1 MSNSCG
7 ANQGGG
13 NGPSPMEQRMKAREN
28 MDRIKYKILVMSG
41 KGGVGKTSVA
51 VNLAHAFQ
59 SIGLNAGLMDVDI
72 HGPNVPLMCGVE
84 GAQAQIENERV
95 VPVTT
100 AGGVKVVSMSFFIPN
115 AQEAV
120 IWRGPVKMGAIQQF
134 MGDVDWSGVDILLV
148 DCPPGTGDEPLS
160 VAQLL
165 GPTLDGA
172 IIVTT
177 PQDVSLL
184 DSGRSVTFAKKL
196 EIRILGILE
205 NMAGFVCPHCNEE
218 TDLFGRNGGKRAA
231 KAMEVPYLGHL
242 PISAAMVAAGDAG
255 TPLVLEAPEDPAA
268 KMLIRIAQGLKAD
281 WDEQEADNA

>member
-1 MSNSCG
+1 MSKSCG
-7 ANQGGG
+7 ANHGGG
-13 NGPSPMEQRMKAREN
+13 DKPNPLEQRMKAREN
-28 MDRIKYKILVMSG
+28 MDRIPHKILVMSG

-59 SIGLNAGLMDVDI
+59 TIGLRAGLMDVDI

-84 GAQAQIENERV
+84 GAQAQVVDGRV
-95 VPVTT
+95 VPVLS
-100 AGGVKVVSMSFFIPN
+100 AGGVNVVSMSFFLPS

-134 MGDVDWSGVDILLV
+134 MSDVDWSDVDVLV
-148 DCPPGTGDEPLS
+148 IDCPPGTGDEPLS

-165 GPTLDGA
+165 GPSLDGA

-196 EIRILGILE
+196 KIRVLGILE
-205 NMAGFVCPHCNEE
+205 NMAGFACPHCGEE
-218 TDLFGRNGGKRAA
+218 TDLFGRNGGKLAARAL
-231 KAMEVPYLGHL
+231 EVPYLGHL
-242 PISAAMVAAGDAG
+242 PISVAMVAAGDAG
-255 TPLVLEAPEDPAA
+255 TPLVNEAPDDPTSR
-268 KMLIRIAQGLKAD
+268 MLIRIAEGLKVD
-281 WDEQEADNA
+281 WEQESTDG

>member
-7 ANQGGG
+7 ANHGGG
-13 NGPSPMEQRMKAREN
+13 DQPSPLEQRMKAREN
-28 MDRIKYKILVMSG
+28 MDRIKHKILVMSG

-51 VNLAHAFQ
+51 VNLAHAFHA
-59 SIGLNAGLMDVDI
+59 IGLRAGIMDVDI

-84 GAQAQIENERV
+84 GAQAQVVDGRV

-100 AGGVKVVSMSFFIPN
+100 AGGVKVVSMSFFIPS

-134 MGDVDWSGVDILLV
+134 MSDVDWTDVDLLIV

-165 GPTLDGA
+165 GPSLDGA

-196 EIRILGILE
+196 DIRVLGILE
-205 NMAGFVCPHCNEE
+205 NMAGFVCPHCSEE

-231 KAMEVPYLGHL
+231 RAMEVPYLGHL
-242 PISAAMVAAGDAG
+242 PISAAMVTAGDAG
-255 TPLVLEAPEDPAA
+255 TPLVLAAPDDPASR
-268 KMLIRIAQGLKAD
+268 MLIRIAEGFKSD
-281 WDEQEADNA
+281 WDAKVADQG

>member
-7 ANQGGG
+7 ANHGGG
-13 NGPSPMEQRMKAREN
+13 DQPSPLEQRMKAREN
-28 MDRIKYKILVMSG
+28 MDRIQHKILVMSG

-51 VNLAHAFQ
+51 VNLAHAFHE
-59 SIGLNAGLMDVDI
+59 IGLRAGIMDVDI
-72 HGPNVPLMCGVE
+72 HGPNVPLMCGIE
-84 GAQAQIENERV
+84 GAQAQVVDGRV
-95 VPVTT
+95 VPVTS

-134 MGDVDWSGVDILLV
+134 MGDVDWSDVDVLVV

-165 GPTLDGA
+165 GPSLDGA

-196 EIRILGILE
+196 DIRVLGILE
-205 NMAGFVCPHCNEE
+205 NMAGSVCPHCDHE

-231 KAMEVPYLGHL
+231 RAMEVPYLGHL

-255 TPLVLEAPEDPAA
+255 TPLVLEAPDDPAS
-268 KMLIRIAQGLKAD
+268 KMLLRIAEGLKAD
-281 WDEQEADNA
+281 WDKQE